1 MTAAKCRVL
10 AIDGG
15 GIRGILPGQILV
27 NLERYLQERSNDPGL
42 RLADCFDLIAGTS
55 TGGILTCVYLLPDSL
70 PAPGAS
76 AAPRP
81 KFSAKDAVN
90 LYMNHGDDIF
100 SVPIFKR
107 ITSLDGIADE
117 RYPADVLEKTLGQYF
132 GDTRLSQLVK
142 DCAITA
148 YDIAEREVVVFNS
161 RDNRSGNRPD
171 KDYLLRDVARAT
183 SAAPT
188 YFQPAN
194 IVALD
199 RSVRPLVDGGVFAN
213 NPSLCAY
220 AELSTQQARGLGDIA
235 LLSIGTGLVE
245 KSYSYSE
252 AKDWGALGWVKPI
265 IDITLSAGAEAVHYQ
280 LQKLYEAIRAEQ
292 QYVRIAP
299 QLSPGTSPD
308 LDDASIANMKRL
320 QQDGDRAYRE
330 NESRLRAFADA
341 FLLPARQ
348 PASTLPSGSEGQA
361 PRARRPTS
369 SPPLLGKD
377 RITEEEIS
385 VASTETT
392 D

>member
-1 MTAAKCRVL
+1 MTSPKCRVL

-15 GIRGILPGQILV
+15 GIRGIIPGQILV
-27 NLERYLQERSNDPGL
+27 NLERYLQQKSLDPAL

-55 TGGILTCVYLLPDSL
+55 TGGILTCVYLLPDR
-70 PAPGAS
+70 AS
-76 AAPRP
+76 ATPGGKPRP
-81 KFSAKDAVN
+81 KFSAKDAVD
-90 LYMNHGDDIF
+90 LYLNYGDDIF
-100 SVPIFKR
+100 SVPLFKR
-107 ITSLDGIADE
+107 LTSLDGVTDE
-117 RYPADVLEKTLGQYF
+117 RYPADVLEKTLARYF

-161 RDNRSGNRPD
+161 RDNRSGARPD

-220 AELSTQQARGLGDIA
+220 AELSAEQAKSIGDIA
-235 LLSIGTGLVE
+235 LLSLGTGLVE
-245 KSYSYSE
+245 KPFSYSE
-252 AKDWGALGWVKPI
+252 AKHWGALGWVKPL

-280 LQKLYEAIRAEQ
+280 LQKLFEAISADG
-292 QYVRIAP
+292 QYVRIDP

-308 LDDASIANMKRL
+308 LDDASVSNMKRL

-330 NESRLRAFADA
+330 NEGRLQSFADT
-341 FLLPARQ
+341 FLLPARARAGH
-348 PASTLPSGSEGQA
+348 PEGQENRA
-361 PRARRPTS
+361 PRPTS
-369 SPPLLGKD
+369 SPALLTRD
-377 RITEEEIS
+377 RVTEDEIS
-385 VASTETT
+385 VASAEAT

>member
-1 MTAAKCRVL
+1 VDL
-10 AIDGG
+10 
-15 GIRGILPGQILV
+15 
-27 NLERYLQERSNDPGL
+27 YLN
-42 RLADCFDLIAGTS
+42 
-55 TGGILTCVYLLPDSL
+55 Y
-70 PAPGAS
+70 
-76 AAPRP
+76 
-81 KFSAKDAVN
+81 
-90 LYMNHGDDIF
+90 GDDIF
-100 SVPIFKR
+100 SVPLFKR
-107 ITSLDGIADE
+107 ITSLDGVSDE
-117 RYPADVLEKTLGQYF
+117 RYPADVLEKTLARYL

-161 RDNRSGNRPD
+161 RDNRDGSRPD

-220 AELSTQQARGLGDIA
+220 AELSAEQARSIGDIA

-245 KSYSYSE
+245 KAYSYSE

-280 LQKLYEAIRAEQ
+280 LQRLFEALGAEQ
-292 QYVRIAP
+292 QYVRIDP

-308 LDDASIANMKRL
+308 LDDARVANMKRL

-330 NESRLRAFADA
+330 NEGRLQGFADA
-341 FLLPARQ
+341 FLLPAR
-348 PASTLPSGSEGQA
+348 PGASEPEGQGN
-361 PRARRPTS
+361 RARPTS
-369 SPPLLGKD
+369 SPALLTRD
-377 RITEEEIS
+377 RVTEDEIS
-385 VASTETT
+385 VASAETT